1 LPPAFSQDG
10 GSAGV
15 ILANAT
21 PPKDIVNAIMSAAT
35 NNVTRFL
42 ISLTSFHY
50 YPKGKPAH
58 LSVRR

>member
-1 LPPAFSQDG
+1 
-10 GSAGV
+10 
-15 ILANAT
+15 LANAT